1 MDRLLPVCAT
11 RCLSVVPTVHDAFEL
26 RPCIRPLLCCLPSY
40 HATGARRLG
49 TLYNPNPH
57 RNQVRRSMP
66 IGASV
71 IASANVPKSPFELG
85 TSWDPPICRSTDA
98 SCVRLLL
105 CQAQP
110 TPTRRAASNVETQTA
125 STNLCDL
132 SLWLPSAKLPSA
144 WLPSAWL
151 SASAAHKRTQPY
163 PPAQPAYPP
172 APTPAAAAAVRRTP
186 APVPSGY

>member
-1 MDRLLPVCAT
+1 MCQ
-11 RCLSVVPTVHDAFEL
+11 S
-26 RPCIRPLLCCLPSY
+26 PS
-40 HATGARRLG
+40 
-49 TLYNPNPH
+49 
-57 RNQVRRSMP
+57 
-66 IGASV
+66 
-71 IASANVPKSPFELG
+71 ELG
-85 TSWDPPICRSTDA
+85 TSWDPLIYRSTDP
-98 SCVRLLL
+98 SYVRLLL

-110 TPTRRAASNVETQTA
+110 TPTRRAASNVETKTA
-125 STNLCDL
+125 STNVCNL

-186 APVPSGY
+186 APVPSGYLERRHTQHDLRQDLKSGTGGIKLRVPLRRRVPRRAYYPSQLL